1 MIRWDYLPPKFIRRR
16 LLATGFFLLK
26 FSVCKY
32 NRLRSLGRS
41 AHGIKR
47 YHRPP
52 RRYSIPA
59 YQPHMAPDHEH
70 RQYLRPTLFCNCQA
84 PDVVALAWQLGAKQT
99 PNDAFAAAAFNF
111 VKRNITIELL
121 PLDGVEKTLARGTGT
136 CLHRVALLVALC
148 RAAGIPARF
157 KFYVLTSIDSLD
169 ETMAGDPLA
178 RQWNDELG
186 ELLFHSEAE
195 VFLDGKWVVGS
206 IGLTAERQASLG
218 LPIIRFG
225 EVALGVWYT
234 PDPESIVQLE
244 SIPYGLNGL
253 MRLVYRIAPAAIDNA
268 NANLLAQCQQ
278 GRAILERRGEQ
289 AYDEEARRTYK
300 PHQPDMVMRERS
312 AIRFEQ

>member
-1 MIRWDYLPPKFIRRR
+1 
-16 LLATGFFLLK
+16 
-26 FSVCKY
+26 
-32 NRLRSLGRS
+32 
-41 AHGIKR
+41 
-47 YHRPP
+47 
-52 RRYSIPA
+52 
-59 YQPHMAPDHEH
+59 
-70 RQYLRPTLFCNCQA
+70 
-84 PDVVALAWQLGAKQT
+84 
-99 PNDAFAAAAFNF
+99 
-111 VKRNITIELL
+111 
-121 PLDGVEKTLARGTGT
+121 LDGVEKTLARGTGT

-195 VFLDGKWVVGS
+195 VFLDGKWEVGS

-312 AIRFEQ
+312 EIRFEQ